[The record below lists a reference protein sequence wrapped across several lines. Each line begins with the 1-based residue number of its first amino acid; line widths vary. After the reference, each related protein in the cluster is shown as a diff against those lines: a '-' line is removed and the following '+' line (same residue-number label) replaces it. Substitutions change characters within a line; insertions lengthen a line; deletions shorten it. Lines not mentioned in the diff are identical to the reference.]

1 MILLTG
7 YKVDDEEVV
16 NAKEISIESPQFVT
30 IHNVDILTRN
40 NGGLS
45 KLRPKPLGPWIRP
58 MYEITTDVGVF
69 IAEPGKHN
77 LPHLHDFIKRRLKVW
92 TQNSEAP
99 GWKWLRVPNAPLGQ
113 LISLKEALKM
123 RFPAKKSFV
132 YKIDADDESYIGF
145 TTRDPKARFDEH
157 KALAGAFNKD
167 TNNHYTQKVHLK
179 MQLAKKVNFEVFG
192 TFENE
197 IAALLAEIT
206 FIKLYDCSLNKTIGG
221 EGCEFDIITDDSV
234 AEKREYLILDKNNF
248 FDLKQK
254 S

>member
-7 YKVDDEEVV
+7 YKVDDELVI
-16 NAKEISIESPQFVT
+16 NAKEISIKSPQFVT
-30 IHNVDILTRN
+30 IHSVDILTRD

-45 KLRPKPLGPWIRP
+45 KLRRSWIRP

-77 LPHLHDFIKRRLKVW
+77 LPHLHDFENRQLKIW
-92 TQNSEAP
+92 TQNSKAP
-99 GWKWLRVPNAPLGQ
+99 GWKWLRVPDAPLGQ
-113 LISLKEALKM
+113 LVSLKEALKM
-123 RFPAKKSFV
+123 KFPEKKSFV

-197 IAALLAEIT
+197 ITALLAEIT
-206 FIKLYDCSLNKTIGG
+206 FIKLYNCSLNKTIGG
-221 EGCEFDIITDDSV
+221 EGCEFDILPDDSV
-234 AEKREYLILDKNNF
+234 AGKRAYLILDKNNY

-254 S
+254 PQSV